1 MRAIVVAALV
11 IIALLF
17 FGWLQFRTPD
27 GKPTI
32 QVDTDKIKADTATV
46 VDKAKGAVEAI
57 DRRVDIDVDTNAD
70 SFENG
75 Q

>member
-1 MRAIVVAALV
+1 MRVIVVAALV
-11 IIALLF
+11 IVALLF

-46 VDKAKGAVEAI
+46 VEKAKGAAEAI

-70 SFENG
+70 AVGDN